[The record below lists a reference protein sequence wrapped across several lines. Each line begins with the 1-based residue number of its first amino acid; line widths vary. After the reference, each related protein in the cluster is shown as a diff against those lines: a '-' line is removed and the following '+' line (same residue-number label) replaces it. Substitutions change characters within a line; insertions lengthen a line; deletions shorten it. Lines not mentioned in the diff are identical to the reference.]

1 MKPRPFTL
9 LVTSAK
15 VSFWMSLISVCVS
28 LFPVVHYLTT
38 LLPVTNAI
46 PPHSLTDYVLLFVF
60 ALWVYSES
68 TFIFIL
74 AILLLTAILTTVIAI
89 ILEVPA
95 WIRFSLILSSLLF
108 SIPFLWA
115 TILPLI
121 GAPIMLLLSAYVL
134 FYRTKS
140 KSPFRS

>member
-1 MKPRPFTL
+1 MKPRPFTF
-9 LVTSAK
+9 LVNTAK
-15 VSFWMSLISVCVS
+15 VLFWISLIPVCVS
-28 LFPVVHYLTT
+28 LFPFVHYLTT

-68 TFIFIL
+68 AFIFIL
-74 AILLLTAILTTVIAI
+74 AIPLTAILTTVIAI
-89 ILEVPA
+89 ILEVPS
-95 WIRFSLILSSLLF
+95 WIRLSLILSTLLF

-115 TILPLI
+115 TLLPLI
-121 GAPIMLLLSAYVL
+121 GAPIMLLLSANIL

-140 KSPFRS
+140 KSPFHS

>member
-1 MKPRPFTL
+1 MKPHHFTL

-15 VSFWMSLISVCVS
+15 VSFWISLIPVCVI

-38 LLPVTNAI
+38 LLPVTNDTL
-46 PPHSLTDYVLLFVF
+46 PHSLTDYVFLIVF
-60 ALWVYSES
+60 ALWFYSES
-68 TFIFIL
+68 AFIFVL
-74 AILLLTAILTTVIAI
+74 AALFLKAILTTVIAI
-89 ILEVPA
+89 TLEVPS
-95 WIRFSLILSSLLF
+95 WIRLSLILSTLLF
-108 SIPFLWA
+108 IIPFLWA

-121 GAPIMLLLSAYVL
+121 GAPIMLLLSANIL

>member
-1 MKPRPFTL
+1 MKPRPFTF

-15 VSFWMSLISVCVS
+15 VSFWISLIPVCVS

-38 LLPVTNAI
+38 LLPVTNVI

-68 TFIFIL
+68 AFIFIL
-74 AILLLTAILTTVIAI
+74 ALLLLTAILTTVIAI

-95 WIRFSLILSSLLF
+95 WIRLSLILSTLLF

-121 GAPIMLLLSAYVL
+121 GAPIMLLLSANIL

-140 KSPFRS
+140 KSPTPH

>member
-1 MKPRPFTL
+1 MKPRPFTF
-9 LVTSAK
+9 LVNTAK
-15 VSFWMSLISVCVS
+15 VLFWISLIPVCVS
-28 LFPVVHYLTT
+28 LFPFVHYLTT

-68 TFIFIL
+68 AFIFIL
-74 AILLLTAILTTVIAI
+74 AIPLTAILTTVIAI
-89 ILEVPA
+89 ILEVPS
-95 WIRFSLILSSLLF
+95 WIRLSLILSTLLF

-121 GAPIMLLLSAYVL
+121 GAPIMLLLSANIL
-134 FYRTKS
+134 FFRTKS
-140 KSPFRS
+140 